1 NPPGVFVNRNL
12 AYSVKNRYK
21 NICLSYG
28 LVVLTSVPEEYI
40 PETPPSEDRETPEPE

>member
-1 NPPGVFVNRNL
+1 
-12 AYSVKNRYK
+12 VKSRYK

-40 PETPPSEDRETPEPE
+40 PKKKVTPEDVLLYAAETMYFLTPDLGL